1 MKKFSKGTVVEIVDV
16 GEQYTTYWSWVS
28 KNAPEY
34 FDAWYNRK
42 NVLKHEDAGKH
53 AVVIKHA
60 PHNRQNTELYLIF
73 INNEFQLI
81 GHKGLKRA
89 YKPCKPFVFDGIG
102 NTYEVNVNND

>member
-1 MKKFSKGTVVEIVDV
+1 MKKFAKGTVVKIVDV

-42 NVLKHEDAGKH
+42 NVLKQEDAGKH

-60 PHNRQNTELYLIF
+60 PHGRQHTELYLIF
-73 INNEFQLI
+73 VNNEFQLI

-89 YKPCKPFVFDGIG
+89 YKSRKPFEFDFE
-102 NTYEVNVNND
+102 THYYKVNVNHD